1 MTTSTRLPIV
11 GVIGSGTNPHEDLA
25 LPLGSWLATQDV
37 HLLTGAGQGVMAAVS
52 KAFWEVPHRK
62 GLVLGIVPC
71 KAENTPEV
79 PKEGYPNEWVEVP
92 IRTHLHLSG
101 TSGTDLR
108 SRNHIVIL
116 TANVL
121 VALPGGP
128 GTASEVKLAL
138 RYSKAL
144 IALLKDRGE
153 IPGLP
158 TEVRWTADLDEL
170 NAFVSEQIA
179 ALSG

>member
-1 MTTSTRLPIV
+1 MTPSTRLPIV
-11 GVIGSGTNPHEDLA
+11 AVIGSGTNPYEDLA

-52 KAFWEVPHRK
+52 RAFSEVPRRK

-71 KAENTPEV
+71 KAENAPDI
-79 PKEGYPNEWVEVP
+79 PKPGYPNEWVEVP

-128 GTASEVKLAL
+128 GTASEVKLGL
-138 RYSKAL
+138 RYRKPL
-144 IALLKDRGE
+144 IAFLKDRGE
-153 IPGLP
+153 IPELP
-158 TEVRWTADLDEL
+158 AGVRWTADLNEL
-170 NAFVSEQIA
+170 KAFVSEQIA
-179 ALSG
+179 AFSG